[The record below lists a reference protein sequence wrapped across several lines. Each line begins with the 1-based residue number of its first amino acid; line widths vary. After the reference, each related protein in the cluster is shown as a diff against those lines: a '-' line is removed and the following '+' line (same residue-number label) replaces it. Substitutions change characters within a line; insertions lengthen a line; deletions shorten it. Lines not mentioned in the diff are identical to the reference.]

1 MSSLK
6 QKINEDVKDAMRNKD
21 KDCLTTLRLI
31 TAAIK
36 QKEVDDRIELDDTQI
51 IAIIDKMARQHKDSI
66 EQYQNAGRVDLVEK
80 EQSELAIVESYLPTQ
95 LPEDEVKLLVQQ
107 AINSTNAE
115 SIKDM
120 GKVMGVLKPQLQGR
134 ADMGNVSNQV
144 KSLLST

>member
-1 MSSLK
+1 MSGLK
-6 QKINEDVKDAMRNKD
+6 QKINEDIKDAMRSRD
-21 KDCLTTLRLI
+21 RDLLTTLRLI

-66 EQYQNAGRVDLVEK
+66 EQYHNAGRADLVEK

-95 LPEDEVKLLVQQ
+95 LPEDEVKSLVEQ

-134 ADMGNVSNQV
+134 ADMGKVSNQV
-144 KSLLST
+144 KSLLTT

>member
-36 QKEVDDRIELDDTQI
+36 QKEVDDRIELDDTQV

>member
-1 MSSLK
+1 MSGLK
-6 QKINEDVKDAMRNKD
+6 QKINEDIKDAMRSRD
-21 KDCLTTLRLI
+21 RDLLTTLRLI

-36 QKEVDDRIELDDTQI
+36 QKEVDDRIELDDTQV

-66 EQYQNAGRVDLVEK
+66 EQYHNAGRADLVEK

-95 LPEDEVKLLVQQ
+95 LPEDEVKSLVAQ

-134 ADMGNVSNQV
+134 ADMGKVSNQV
-144 KSLLST
+144 KSLLTT

>member
-6 QKINEDVKDAMRNKD
+6 QKINDDVKDAMRKKD
-21 KDCLTTLRLI
+21 RDRLTTLRLI

-36 QKEVDDRIELDDTQI
+36 QKEVDDRIELDDTQV

-95 LPEDEVKLLVQQ
+95 LPEDEVKLLIQQ

-144 KSLLST
+144 KSLLTT